1 MPSKPREGISGLK
14 YHSCPSL
21 RGTDNA
27 NERNLLDYSPGL
39 FDSSALSGIFPSY
52 KTAESVLLTFL
63 TYFKSS
69 PPTSPLLNLAI
80 NYVLNGIAASS
91 PEFYEMYT
99 QYRNQSHLFET
110 QMWLSRFCLNFLL
123 SSQWNWNSFACY
135 PRHLILSP
143 LHLFRLVS
151 ESHSQLEV
159 PSFWTSS
166 SSLSMFLFHGP
177 LNICTCC
184 FLSEKLPSSTL
195 VPIAS
200 ILSSFISHLRFNAAG
215 ECSILGLVSSRFFI
229 VSAY

>member
-99 QYRNQSHLFET
+99 QYRNQSHLFWNT
-110 QMWLSRFCLNFLL
+110 NVIVTFLLKLSIVLSMKSKLFCLL
-123 SSQWNWNSFACY
+123 SKASDTQ
-135 PRHLILSP
+135 PSP
-143 LHLFRLVS
+143 
-151 ESHSQLEV
+151 
-159 PSFWTSS
+159 
-166 SSLSMFLFHGP
+166 SL
-177 LNICTCC
+177 
-184 FLSEKLPSSTL
+184 
-195 VPIAS
+195 
-200 ILSSFISHLRFNAAG
+200 
-215 ECSILGLVSSRFFI
+215 
-229 VSAY
+229 